1 MIHSHIMMEGLKPKE
16 GWNSHQ
22 DLGMIDMGMAMLG
35 FHSQLQGLCHRQY
48 ISFLVSNLKHSSV
61 WQVWIRKF
69 PDNKP
74 FESLASS
81 WPVYPTSAA
90 SATVRYDVR
99 GSGGNV
105 RPQFIEAFHQG
116 GHQPQGHV
124 LATAQVGGD
133 LIALCDCVYI
143 LYTCIYNNIYKY
155 YIYYTCIYIYIIH
168 VYNNIYIYIYIYI
181 LCA

>member
-1 MIHSHIMMEGLKPKE
+1 MDVHPTKNGIFIGIDPYPYHDPGRPEAEGGLELSP
-16 GWNSHQ
+16 GSWNDRSHQ
-22 DLGMIDMGMAMLG
+22 EVIN
-35 FHSQLQGLCHRQY
+35 
-48 ISFLVSNLKHSSV
+48 VKHSSV

-69 PDNKP
+69 PDNKLNKP

-90 SATVRYDVR
+90 SATLRYDVR

-116 GHQPQGHV
+116 GHQLQGHV

-155 YIYYTCIYIYIIH
+155 CIYIYYTCIYIYYTCIQ
-168 VYNNIYIYIYIYI
+168 
-181 LCA
+181 